1 MPLASPSRLGL
12 EVAVGRCGAG
22 PLQAGA
28 GQDGLGFRLEAQEMM
43 DEGTS
48 QPCELVASLLSREQ
62 FQIFKEVVPANIQS

>member
-1 MPLASPSRLGL
+1 MWGRTSSSWGRTGRPWIPSK
-12 EVAVGRCGAG
+12 
-22 PLQAGA
+22 
-28 GQDGLGFRLEAQEMM
+28 AQEMM